1 MADSAVSP
9 SFGPLERLIS
19 QAWWAI
25 LLRGLAAVAFGVIAF
40 AWPGISLLSLVFLY
54 GVYAIGDGIAA
65 LVAAFT
71 SATGSQRVWYILG
84 GIASIA
90 AGVIA
95 FAWPALTGVT
105 LVILIGAWSIV
116 RGGTEIAAGIALR
129 KIIPNE
135 WLPILGGIVSI
146 LFGLAL
152 CAMPATGALG
162 LLWWIAAWAI
172 VFGLILIVWAF
183 RLRGLAH

>member
-1 MADSAVSP
+1 MAHGALSP
-9 SFGPLERLIS
+9 SFEPLQRLIS

-54 GVYAIGDGIAA
+54 GLYALGDGVAA

-71 SATGSQRVWYILG
+71 SAKGSQRLWYVLG
-84 GIASIA
+84 GVVSLA
-90 AGVIA
+90 AGMIA
-95 FAWPALTGVT
+95 FARPDLTGVT

-116 RGGTEIAAGIALR
+116 RGVTEIAAGIALR
-129 KIIPNE
+129 RIIANE
-135 WLPILGGIVSI
+135 WLLILGGVISI

-152 CAMPATGALG
+152 CAMPAAGALG
-162 LLWWIAAWAI
+162 LLWWIASWAI
-172 VFGLILIVWAF
+172 LFGAILTAWAF
-183 RLRGLAH
+183 RLRKLVH